1 MKTFDLRQFLC
12 LVTLALSLLLFGC
25 NVIVSRSPVPSST
38 ALPSPSKRPSTP
50 ELPTLTPLPTSITQT
65 PTATSRPTL
74 TPTLAP
80 TLSADEEKTVV
91 LSLLQDNAGCR
102 LPCWWGFTPG
112 ETKWQ
117 AAQTFFLSLGKEIP
131 SRRQKSGAT
140 SYGVTFHVPQHG
152 LELEQSYIVRA
163 DETIE
168 MISLLVLGSPDFEEE
183 FAQDLGNYLLSQLLA
198 TYGQPSEVLLRTYLD
213 PEGMYP
219 FHLLLY
225 YPEQGIMVRYIDLA
239 ERDGEILR
247 FCPKQPGITLWLWSP
262 ERRMT
267 IMDIAITGVEGFPED
282 EVAYFRP
289 IDEVTE
295 MSIERFYQTF
305 AQSADDTCLE
315 TPADLW

>member
-12 LVTLALSLLLFGC
+12 LVTLALSFLLFGC

-38 ALPSPSKRPSTP
+38 TLPSPSKRPSTP
-50 ELPTLTPLPTSITQT
+50 EPPTLTPSPTPIPQT
-65 PTATSRPTL
+65 STATSRPTL

-80 TLSADEEKTVV
+80 TLTADEEKTVV

-117 AAQTFFLSLGKEIP
+117 AAQTFFLSLGKKIP
-131 SRRQKSGAT
+131 GGSDDGSS
-140 SYGVTFHVPQHG
+140 SYGVAFDVPQHQ
-152 LELEQSYIVRA
+152 LFLRQSYIVRE
-163 DETIE
+163 DETID
-168 MISLLVLGSPDFEEE
+168 MITILALGSPGYEKE
-183 FAQDLGNYLLSQLLA
+183 FAEDLDNYLLSQLLT
-198 TYGQPSEVLLRTYLD
+198 TYGQPSQVLLQTYLA
-213 PEGMYP
+213 PNGTYP

-267 IMDIAITGVEGFPED
+267 IMDIAVIGLEGFPED

-289 IDEVTE
+289 VDEVTE

-305 AQSADDTCLE
+305 AQPADDTCLE

>member
-12 LVTLALSLLLFGC
+12 LVTLGLSLLLLGC
-25 NVIVSRSPVPSST
+25 KVIVPGSPVPSST
-38 ALPSPSKRPSTP
+38 ALPSPSDRPSTP
-50 ELPTLTPLPTSITQT
+50 ELPTLTPLPTPISKT

-80 TLSADEEKTVV
+80 TLTADEEKALV
-91 LSLLQDNAGCR
+91 LTLLQTNAGCR

-112 ETKWQ
+112 ETRWQ
-117 AAQTFFLSLGKEIP
+117 EAQSFFLSLGKEIP
-131 SRRQKSGAT
+131 GGSDNGSS
-140 SYGVTFHVPQHG
+140 SYGVAFDIPQHQ
-152 LELEQSYIVRA
+152 LFLPQSYIVRE
-163 DETIE
+163 DETID
-168 MISLLVLGSPDFEEE
+168 MITILALGSPGYEKE
-183 FAQDLGNYLLSQLLA
+183 FTEDLDNYLLSQLLA

-239 ERDGEILR
+239 ERDEETLR

-262 ERRMT
+262 ERKMT
-267 IMDIAITGVEGFPED
+267 IMDIAVTGAAGFPEN

-289 IDEVTE
+289 LDEVTE
-295 MSIERFYQTF
+295 LSVEQFHQTF
-305 AQSADDTCLE
+305 AQPADDTCLE
-315 TPADLW
+315 TPANLW